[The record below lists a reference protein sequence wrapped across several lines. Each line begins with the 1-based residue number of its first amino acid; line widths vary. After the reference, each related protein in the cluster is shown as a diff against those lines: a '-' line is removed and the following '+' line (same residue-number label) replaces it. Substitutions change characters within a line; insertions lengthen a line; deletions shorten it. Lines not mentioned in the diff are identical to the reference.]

1 MSEIK
6 VTNDSDNSNISNTA
20 NSSYRELAPNYDNI
34 DKINIKEIK
43 PTIKNINE
51 NIYEEDL
58 SFIIEELINIYLNDL
73 NKGIKTK
80 TRKKN
85 FLNYINNN
93 EINLQEIY
101 YWLLNNQNNPNSIY
115 LLGYFNYHGIVTNIN
130 KEKTFELYQ
139 KAAKLENIAAQL
151 DLAAI
156 YMDEKDKK
164 DYEKAYELFKKLT
177 EKENPN
183 AINMLGYCY
192 DYGFGIDVNKQKAVE
207 LYQKAADLG
216 NSDALIN
223 LEVYEIFN

>member
-6 VTNDSDNSNISNTA
+6 VTNDSDNSNISNTT
-20 NSSYRELAPNYDNI
+20 NSSYGELVPNYKI

-43 PTIKNINE
+43 PSIKYINE

-73 NKGIKTK
+73 NKGIKTNI
-80 TRKKN
+80 RKKN
-85 FLNYINNN
+85 FLDYINNN
-93 EINLQEIY
+93 EINLQEMY
-101 YWLLNNQNNPNSIY
+101 YWLLNNQNNSYSIY
-115 LLGYFNYHGIVTNIN
+115 LLGYFNYHGIETNIN

-139 KAAKLENIAAQL
+139 KAAKLENIVAQL

-156 YMDEKDKK
+156 YIDERDKK
-164 DYEKAYELFKKLT
+164 NYEKAYELFKKLT
-177 EKENPN
+177 EMENPN

-223 LEVYEIFN
+223 LEIYEIFS